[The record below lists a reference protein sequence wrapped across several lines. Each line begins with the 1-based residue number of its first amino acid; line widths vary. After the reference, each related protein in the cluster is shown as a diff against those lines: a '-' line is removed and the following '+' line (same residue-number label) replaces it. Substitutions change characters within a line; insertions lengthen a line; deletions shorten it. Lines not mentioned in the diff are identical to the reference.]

1 MFHMSRKDEPFGEV
15 IRSLNVTPVSISYEY
30 DPCDQAKARELYIR
44 ATTGTYCKA
53 PGEDDVSIAKGIT
66 GYKGRV
72 HINFA
77 APITEVYEDTKQLAT
92 EMDKQILGGYRLF
105 PVHYLAY
112 AQWADADPQ
121 LNVPKAAEV
130 FPADELA
137 KAQEEWQSRLDAC
150 PAEHRPYLVLQY
162 ATPVRNQYRVKAGL
176 PL

>member
-1 MFHMSRKDEPFGEV
+1 MSRKDEPFGAV
-15 IRSLNVTPVSISYEY
+15 IQSLNLSPVSISYEY

-44 ATTGTYCKA
+44 ATTGTYSKA
-53 PGEDDVSIAKGIT
+53 PGEDDVSIAQGIT

-77 APITEVYEDTKQLAT
+77 PPVSEFVEDTKQLAA
-92 EMDKQILGGYRLF
+92 EIDRQILAGYRLF

-112 AQWADADPQ
+112 AQWTDADPT
-121 LNVPKAAEV
+121 LAVPVAAKV

-137 KAQEEWQSRLDAC
+137 RAQAEWQRRLDAC
-150 PAEHRPYLVLQY
+150 PAEHRPFLVQQY

-176 PL
+176 AL